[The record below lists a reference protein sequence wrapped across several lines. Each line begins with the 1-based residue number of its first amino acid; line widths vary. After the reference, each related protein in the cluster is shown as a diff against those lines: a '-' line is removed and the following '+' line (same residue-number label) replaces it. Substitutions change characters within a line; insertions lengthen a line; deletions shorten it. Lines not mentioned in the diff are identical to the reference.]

1 MGSGDTVRAQSQL
14 AAQAEGTVRR
24 AQQEIRG
31 GLQRG
36 EESRPHRQHDAD
48 RGTEADCPILGGRLA
63 AGVEQDR
70 QDRVGPARRGS
81 RENARLFG
89 LLNLASADAYIADFE
104 NKDYEFWRPITAI
117 RAADTDANPD
127 TAADPTWDSLVTT
140 PPAPDYPSGHSGQGG
155 AMSEVL
161 ARFFDDGVSF
171 STTSTTQPG
180 VIRSF
185 TSFSQAAKENA
196 NSRIYIGFH
205 FRHATVEG
213 LKLGGKV
220 GQVAFNHYLRPVH

>member
-1 MGSGDTVRAQSQL
+1 VKSLGRIDSRTRTDEQRQIALFWVEGSPQGWNRIARTLS
-14 AAQAEGTVRR
+14 
-24 AQQEIRG
+24 AQQSVD
-31 GLQRG
+31 LW
-36 EESRPHRQHDAD
+36 
-48 RGTEADCPILGGRLA
+48 
-63 AGVEQDR
+63 
-70 QDRVGPARRGS
+70 
-81 RENARLFG
+81 ENARLFG
-89 LLNLASADAYIADFE
+89 LLNLASADAYVADFE
-104 NKDYEFWRPITAI
+104 NKYFYEFWRPITAI
-117 RAADTDANPD
+117 RAADTDGNPD

-155 AMSEVL
+155 AMSQVL
-161 ARFFDDGVSF
+161 ARFFGDGASF

-180 VIRSF
+180 VVRSF
-185 TSFSQAAKENA
+185 TSFSQAAAENA